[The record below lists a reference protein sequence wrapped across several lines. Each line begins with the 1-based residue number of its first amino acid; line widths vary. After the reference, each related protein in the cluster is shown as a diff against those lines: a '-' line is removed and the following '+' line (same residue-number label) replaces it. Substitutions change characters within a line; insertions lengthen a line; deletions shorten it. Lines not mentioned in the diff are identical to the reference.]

1 MGKPTWLFARVVNG
15 KLINRVAVCTTRL
28 PTRASASLVKP
39 QKKSLFK
46 MMIKCHFK
54 SSIHLRS
61 LKVSLNLGEQYRRGE
76 AEVRASIATW
86 VFLWLICRTS
96 FW

>member
-1 MGKPTWLFARVVNG
+1 MGKPTCLFARVVNR
-15 KLINRVAVCTTRL
+15 KLINRVAVCTTCL
-28 PTRASASLVKP
+28 PNRASASLVKP

-54 SSIHLRS
+54 SSIHLRL

-86 VFLWLICRTS
+86 VFLWLICQTS